1 MYNTCQ
7 FIRTF
12 IKVHYLHYLL
22 HNILALKIHI
32 DCSILRAVD
41 NTEASW
47 YTKYKLQPCTNIIS
61 YTRNWIKLQRYL

>member
-12 IKVHYLHYLL
+12 IKVHYLHYFL

-41 NTEASW
+41 NTEAFLVH
-47 YTKYKLQPCTNIIS
+47 KI
-61 YTRNWIKLQRYL
+61 